1 MITQVILWSMLAVA
15 GCAAFAALGMW
26 AHVTDERYRAQ
37 RRIIAE
43 QAIPV
48 PSQRAAAAAE
58 TTRKAEALQVM
69 ATTQG
74 AA

>member
-1 MITQVILWSMLAVA
+1 MITQVIFWSMLAVI

-26 AHVTDERYRAQ
+26 AHVTDEHYWAQ
-37 RRIIAE
+37 RNSIAA

-48 PSQRAAAAAE
+48 PSHRAAAADE
-58 TTRKAEALQVM
+58 MTRKAELLQVM

-74 AA
+74 GA

>member
-1 MITQVILWSMLAVA
+1 MITQVILWSMLAVV

-26 AHVTDERYRAQ
+26 AYLTDEHYRAQ
-37 RRIIAE
+37 RRTIAE

-48 PSQRAAAAAE
+48 PSQRAAAAAA
-58 TTRKAEALQVM
+58 TTRKAEALQLM

-74 AA
+74 GA